1 MSKRTTIY
9 VLFKEYPDPYGCGK
23 SVPYIQDSAEYLV
36 DKDALLQDWLDIY
49 NILDYFV
56 YEPTNKYYD
65 DENLRRLLHVADTFP
80 DEYPGAET
88 TIRAGMSQ
96 IGLTS
101 RRVRPVIKTD
111 SYKFGTYNVTDDVL
125 GDMAQLEAY
134 KQAALERIA
143 HDVSHELKW
152 EEKAYEPCV
161 LLHQG
166 AVMVPHGGLQVTT
179 ARESRTLATA
189 DSIISL
195 HSWISDNRFPRRN
208 YRPNS
213 KHGDEHSKAQ
223 SHSDRRHGCI
233 PSAQLLTDNVATE
246 DFLSK
251 AIGESV
257 EGDLWYYDKVNGCFI
272 YFENQGDTPQHE
284 YHAYHLRPGEKNYD
298 KINVVKLR
306 MVLPDIP

>member
-49 NILDYFV
+49 NILNYFV

-179 ARESRTLATA
+179 ARESRSLATA

-257 EGDLWYYDKVNGCFI
+257 EGDLWYYDEGNG
-272 YFENQGDTPQHE
+272 
-284 YHAYHLRPGEKNYD
+284 R
-298 KINVVKLR
+298 
-306 MVLPDIP
+306 